1 MVLVLTAL
9 AACSSGKG
17 KPLESGDI
25 TKENVSQVCE
35 ILNEA
40 GLSNVD
46 VFEKWVKDSASG
58 ASEKASEMSG
68 FTDADCRMT
77 VMLLAGELIKYDS
90 VEEDY
95 NGTYLMFDMD
105 AIENKDEYSIL
116 KEKKQ
121 LFTTMFGEMAISKNG
136 FAETL
141 PENWSKHGINVESD
155 KCSVI
160 SILFKAYE
168 EEAAFVGYT
177 GILIDCRNIESVD
190 SNYLFV
196 EKIAFGDPFKI
207 TLFKDEND
215 LIEMLSERPDYT
227 SEEGDPAPV
236 VYKNGEI
243 IGELKR

>member
-1 MVLVLTAL
+1 MSRKTIVLSLLMVLVLTAL

-168 EEAAFVGYT
+168 EEAAFV
-177 GILIDCRNIESVD
+177 
-190 SNYLFV
+190 
-196 EKIAFGDPFKI
+196 
-207 TLFKDEND
+207 
-215 LIEMLSERPDYT
+215 
-227 SEEGDPAPV
+227 
-236 VYKNGEI
+236 
-243 IGELKR
+243 

>member
-1 MVLVLTAL
+1 MSRKSIVLSLLMVLVLTAL

-25 TKENVSQVCE
+25 TKENVLQVCE

-168 EEAAFVGYT
+168 EEAAFVGHT
-177 GILIDCRNIESVD
+177 GILIDCRNIESV
-190 SNYLFV
+190 
-196 EKIAFGDPFKI
+196 
-207 TLFKDEND
+207 
-215 LIEMLSERPDYT
+215 
-227 SEEGDPAPV
+227 
-236 VYKNGEI
+236 
-243 IGELKR
+243 